1 MFFLPLSERIGRWN
15 RGGHRAPPDVAENE
29 KHLKLG
35 AKKDESGVLVSL
47 PEMDANEMFL
57 LALPNPNPNP
67 PPLMN
72 ALAPAFRRRRRETV
86 VRNMILFL
94 CVANKLRTEVSFYFN
109 GFSKIRARLKIDST
123 LFFSK
128 YVSSKKYPNRAR
140 IQWPQMMPN
149 AKKKKGVAVVVKT
162 TKRREER
169 WW

>member
-1 MFFLPLSERIGRWN
+1 MPTLSIAASIFSASANVAFISCSSFICSSELIEMFFLPLSERIGRWN
-15 RGGHRAPPDVAENE
+15 RGRHRAPPDVAENE

-86 VRNMILFL
+86 VRRSFL
-94 CVANKLRTEVSFYFN
+94 CVANKLRTDVSFFTA
-109 GFSKIRARLKIDST
+109 FLKYEHD
-123 LFFSK
+123 
-128 YVSSKKYPNRAR
+128 
-140 IQWPQMMPN
+140 
-149 AKKKKGVAVVVKT
+149 
-162 TKRREER
+162 
-169 WW
+169 

>member
-1 MFFLPLSERIGRWN
+1 M
-15 RGGHRAPPDVAENE
+15 AENE

-123 LFFSK
+123 LFFSI
-128 YVSSKKYPNRAR
+128 R
-140 IQWPQMMPN
+140 I
-149 AKKKKGVAVVVKT
+149 
-162 TKRREER
+162 
-169 WW
+169 